1 MHIYNSPRG
10 KNFLSCY
17 YIYNNQPFP
26 SMGINGNELVPET
39 DRAISPAAAERE
51 PRNKK
56 IVKMLYKA
64 LARGDT
70 ETIAR
75 LVAADLEWWYHGPP
89 QCQHMMKILTGE
101 SRHTEF
107 KFKPRSIMAVGD
119 RVIME
124 GWDRGLKAYWVHVW
138 TLDEEDR
145 ILVQFR
151 EYFNTWLTVLL
162 RVSDTGDEIPV
173 WQSDHRERLKRSL
186 PDLVLAF

>member
-1 MHIYNSPRG
+1 
-10 KNFLSCY
+10 
-17 YIYNNQPFP
+17 
-26 SMGINGNELVPET
+26 MGINGNIDFKPEN
-39 DRAISPAAAERE
+39 DQGISPASERG
-51 PRNKK
+51 PWNKK
-56 IVKMLYKA
+56 MVKMLYKA
-64 LARGDT
+64 LARGET

-101 SRHTEF
+101 SRHSEF
-107 KFKPRSIMAVGD
+107 KFKPRSIMAIGD

-138 TLDEEDR
+138 TLKEDM
-145 ILVQFR
+145 IVQFR

-162 RVSDTGDEIPV
+162 RVSDIGDEIPV
-173 WQSDHRERLKRSL
+173 WQSDHRQRLKRSL